1 VSSVSVVPLL
11 IFSYFHHNLAPFSSH
26 SFAKCSV
33 LIGPFTSAF
42 LLHFGAF
49 LSHQ

>member
-42 LLHFGAF
+42 SLHFGAV
-49 LSHQ
+49 LSHK